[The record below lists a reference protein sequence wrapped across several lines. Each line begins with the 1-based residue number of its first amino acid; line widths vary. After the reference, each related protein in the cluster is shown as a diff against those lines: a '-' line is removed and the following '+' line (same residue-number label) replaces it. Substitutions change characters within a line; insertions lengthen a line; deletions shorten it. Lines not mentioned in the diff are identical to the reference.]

1 MSKLSFTIVAA
12 LTAAAFAAPA
22 AHAAVGNSM
31 VYSFNTQST
40 AGATPT
46 VSQASLLLTETASG
60 VNFKLTPDW
69 HVSNGD
75 RVQQIQFAYSGD
87 AASFSHLAG
96 PAGSASFGMGAIDS
110 GYNSAFKVTISWPS
124 SGSNEFDDHDAF
136 SSWSLNG
143 ASIDLTDFGFT
154 AGSSSK
160 PAPAFGAI
168 SMPGARPS
176 NWVALG
182 SLTDGPPVAAIPEP
196 ETYALMGMGL
206 AAMGFV
212 VRRRKAEQP

>member
-1 MSKLSFTIVAA
+1 MSKLSFTVVAA

-22 AHAAVGNSM
+22 VHAAVGDTV

-46 VSQASLLLTETASG
+46 VSQASMLLTETASG

-69 HVSNGD
+69 HASSGD
-75 RVQQIQFAYSGD
+75 RVQQIQFVYSGD

-124 SGSNEFDDHDAF
+124 HGANEFDDHDAF
-136 SSWSLNG
+136 SSWALNG
-143 ASIDLTDFGFT
+143 AGINLADFGFN

-160 PAPAFGAI
+160 PAPAFGVI
-168 SMPGARPS
+168 SMPGARPA

-182 SLTDGPPVAAIPEP
+182 NDGPPVAAIPEP

-206 AAMGFV
+206 AVMGFV
-212 VRRRKAEQP
+212 ARRRKAQQP